1 MLEELIK
8 YDRPNPRFVL
18 LKLKL
23 FVNQQRFL
31 TILSS
36 YDPYPF

>member
-8 YDRPNPRFVL
+8 YDRPNPCF
-18 LKLKL
+18 LKLEL